1 MVGELKQT
9 AKALEADVISWRRH
23 FHENPETAFQERE
36 TAAYVIERLKQ
47 AGYAPRCIGETGVVA
62 ELFGGKG
69 PGGTIGLRA
78 DMDALPGEEKTG
90 LPFAS
95 KKPGAVHSCGHD
107 AHTAILLGAAHL
119 LARHKDHFAGRVK
132 FFFQP
137 AEEVLGGAKTFVDA
151 GELDDVDG
159 VAALHVM
166 TDLETGVIG
175 CRKGVSLG
183 ATDSFSVS
191 IKGKSAH
198 GSQPHR
204 GNDAIVAAAAMITA
218 FQAIVSRS
226 VPPLDSAVITVGKVA
241 GGFARNVIAE
251 SAVLEGTLRSLKRET
266 RELVLFRLRDIVEH
280 TAAAHGVAAS
290 LEVVEGTPPVI
301 CDDAWVDRL
310 RHVAA
315 TYLPA
320 ENIYAIP
327 EPSMGGEDFAFML
340 QKAPG
345 VFWRLGVR
353 KPGTERTNAHSPY
366 FMVDEAAFLDG
377 MIITAALAMDA
388 LKEKIVT

>member
-1 MVGELKQT
+1 MNTDLVKT
-9 AKALEADVISWRRH
+9 AKALEAEVIAWRRH
-23 FHENPETAFQERE
+23 LHEHPETAFQERK
-36 TAAYVIERLKQ
+36 TAAYVADQLRK
-47 AGYAPRCIGETGVVA
+47 AGYAPRCIGETGIVA
-62 ELFGGKG
+62 ELAGGKG
-69 PGGTIGLRA
+69 PGRTIGLRA

-95 KKPGAVHSCGHD
+95 KNPGAVHSCGHD
-107 AHTAILLGAAHL
+107 AHTAILLGVAHT
-119 LARHKDHFAGRVK
+119 LARHKDEFAGRVK

-137 AEEVLGGAKTFVDA
+137 AEEVLGGAKLFVDA

-175 CRKGVSLG
+175 SRKGVSLG
-183 ATDSFSVS
+183 ATDSFFVTVT
-191 IKGKSAH
+191 GKSAH

-204 GNDAIVAAAAMITA
+204 GNDAIVAAAAIVTA
-218 FQAIVSRS
+218 LQTVVSRS
-226 VPPLDSAVITVGKVA
+226 VPPLDSAVVTVGKIT
-241 GGFARNVIAE
+241 GGFVRNVIAE
-251 SAVLEGTLRSLKRET
+251 NAALEGTVRALKAET
-266 RELVLFRLRDIVEH
+266 RELVLARIREIVEH
-280 TAAAHGVAAS
+280 TAASHNVAAA
-290 LEVVEGTPPVI
+290 LKVEEGTPPVV

-310 RHVAA
+310 FRVAA
-315 TYLPA
+315 AYLPP

-366 FMVDEAAFLDG
+366 FMVDEAAFLHG
-377 MIITAALAMDA
+377 VIITSALAMGA
-388 LKEKIVT
+388 LQDVS